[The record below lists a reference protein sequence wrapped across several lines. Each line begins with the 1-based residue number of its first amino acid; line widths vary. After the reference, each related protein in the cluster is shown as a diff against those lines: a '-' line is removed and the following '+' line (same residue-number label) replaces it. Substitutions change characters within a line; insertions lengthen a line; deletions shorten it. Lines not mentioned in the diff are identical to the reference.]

1 MTLDFQ
7 LLTFAS
13 LLAIM
18 LGRLR
23 MGVGPCY
30 RAFEDLIK
38 SMYGYPDHESLGK
51 QLQSLVKD
59 QGQTQGSLF
68 SQRSKYICRT

>member
-1 MTLDFQ
+1 
-7 LLTFAS
+7 
-13 LLAIM
+13 
-18 LGRLR
+18 